1 MTPIFWNTEFN
12 FISRYRSFTNWVKT
26 FDEYQRQASKKG
38 FMVDFRKSNDLECP
52 ATLTKMPCKGQL
64 SEWRDLNECVFH
76 ICEDPFEFGKFFS
89 NNMVQNKSGR
99 SFVEN

>member
-1 MTPIFWNTEFN
+1 MTILNGRNDGTIGGKSERPSMKPGLK
-12 FISRYRSFTNWVKT
+12 FILRYRSFTNWVKT

-76 ICEDPFEFGKFFS
+76 ICEDPFEFGKF
-89 NNMVQNKSGR
+89 N
-99 SFVEN
+99 

>member
-1 MTPIFWNTEFN
+1 MTNLHN
-12 FISRYRSFTNWVKT
+12 FRYRSFTNWVKT

-76 ICEDPFEFGKFFS
+76 ICEDPFEFGKLNRRTS
-89 NNMVQNKSGR
+89 TVSKYRVRQS
-99 SFVEN
+99 SET